1 MDLSN
6 LQPAPGSVKSKT
18 RIGRGAGSGKDGRLG
33 SFGEGM
39 GFDCECYSDS
49 AAGKNLC
56 QLAAA
61 EVACAAKF

>member
-1 MDLSN
+1 
-6 LQPAPGSVKSKT
+6 
-18 RIGRGAGSGKDGRLG
+18 
-33 SFGEGM
+33 M

-61 EVACAAKF
+61 EVACAAKFFHTYLLKLASFSKLGNEVEIDRFVFLSLIHI